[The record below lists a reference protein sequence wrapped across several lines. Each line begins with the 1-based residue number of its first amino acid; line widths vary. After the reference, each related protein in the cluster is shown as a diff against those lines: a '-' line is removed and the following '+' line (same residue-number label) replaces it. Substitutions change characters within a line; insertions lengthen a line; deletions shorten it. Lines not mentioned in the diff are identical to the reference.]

1 MNTTVDDLPP
11 EKIIDVLQEVD
22 KNIVKLTEFVQS
34 LRLVQNKL
42 NSVSIS
48 QSIIDINLGFC
59 YNCTNLRTAPRVNF
73 SQTISDA

>member
-1 MNTTVDDLPP
+1 MNNAIAIDDLPP

-42 NSVSIS
+42 NSVSNL
-48 QSIIDINLGFC
+48 QSIIDFTLGF
-59 YNCTNLRTAPRVNF
+59 YWDYKPKNRTCPRP
-73 SQTISDA
+73 D